1 MKKKTDFI
9 LFNLIFNL
17 GSLLFPFILLY
28 NELTL
33 TNTIAISFYIYFLDV
48 KIDVN
53 NDYLKYLIDNK

>member
-17 GSLLFPFILLY
+17 GSFLFPFILLY

-33 TNTIAISFYIYFLDV
+33 TNTLAISFYIYFLDV